1 MRTMQ
6 EWLDAY
12 GESHQNKTN
21 KLIHWICVPV
31 IFFNVIGLLASIPN
45 DIFTSIL
52 GDGHFLSPYM
62 HFGTVVIIL
71 GGIFYLRL
79 SFKMFIGILIW
90 SLFCLWGNEQLSQLN
105 IGGNV
110 IPLWQSSLV
119 LFVLAW
125 IGQFIGH
132 KIEGEKPS
140 FFEDLQFLMI
150 GPAWL
155 IAFIYKKIGISY

>member
-21 KLIHWICVPV
+21 KLIHWVCVPI
-31 IFFNVIGLLASIPN
+31 IFFNVIGLLASVPN
-45 DIFTSIL
+45 DMFTSIL
-52 GDGHFLSPYM
+52 GDSNFLSPYM
-62 HFGTVVIIL
+62 HFGTVIIIL

-90 SLFCLWGNEQLSQLN
+90 SLFCLWGNEQLSHLT
-105 IGGNV
+105 IAGNV
-110 IPLWQSSLV
+110 IPLWQSSLI
-119 LFVLAW
+119 LFILAW

>member
-45 DIFTSIL
+45 DIFISIF
-52 GDGHFLSPYM
+52 GDSHFLSPYM
-62 HFGTVVIIL
+62 HFGTIVIIL

-90 SLFCLWGNEQLSQLN
+90 SLFCLWGNEQLSHLT
-105 IGGNV
+105 ISGNE
-110 IPLWQSSLV
+110 IPLWQSSLL
-119 LFVLAW
+119 LFILAW